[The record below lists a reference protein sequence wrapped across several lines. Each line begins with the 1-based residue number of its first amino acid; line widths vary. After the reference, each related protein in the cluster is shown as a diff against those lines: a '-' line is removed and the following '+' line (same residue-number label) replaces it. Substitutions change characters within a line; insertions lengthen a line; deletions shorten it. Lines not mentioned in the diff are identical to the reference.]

1 MGDPKRHFISKT
13 IAISLL
19 TTIVIISAAFIAL
32 SYYQIS
38 KRQKIILE
46 NRADEHIDIIAGM
59 LEVPL
64 WDLDR
69 KNIKTICTYH
79 FHNSWI
85 AMVSLISASGE
96 KLYGKK
102 KKIETKENE
111 LVNRSKDII
120 HNGEIIGTIK
130 IAITPQRPEEF
141 TKQLLIAS
149 TSALFI
155 SVLGLIMAT
164 GLVARRTKELE
175 RTNIRLRQEID
186 ERKQTVSLLKASE
199 NKYKILIETT
209 DTGFVIVDD
218 KGCVLDANKKYV
230 QLSGH
235 ECFQDIQGRS
245 VSEWTA
251 EHDIERNANAVKRC
265 FEKGHVRNLEID
277 YTDKMGNTTP
287 IEINAAV
294 VDRKETE
301 IRIIALCRDITRRK
315 KSQELMIQ
323 SEKMMSIGGLAAGM
337 AHEINNPLAGMM
349 QNAQVIH
356 NRLTKD
362 LPANDKIASDLGVS
376 MKIIKKFMEKR
387 DILKLLESI
396 NQAGIRAAKI
406 VSNMLSFARKDDS
419 IKSYCNLEKLIDNTI
434 ELAQNDY
441 DLKKKYDFKDIE
453 ITRKY
458 GQDFPAVLCEASKIQ
473 QVIFNLVKN
482 ASESINLKK
491 GETEK
496 PKLTIRLLKSEN
508 MACIE
513 VEDNGPGMDEDV
525 RKRIF
530 EPFFTTKGVTAGTG
544 LGLSVSY
551 FIIVDDHKGK
561 IEVESALGKGTKF
574 IIKLPI

>member
-1 MGDPKRHFISKT
+1 MGDPKQHFLSKT

-32 SYYQIS
+32 NYYQIS
-38 KRQKIILE
+38 KRQKIMLE
-46 NRADEHIDIIAGM
+46 NRADEYIDIIAGM

-64 WDLDR
+64 WDFDR
-69 KNIKTICTYH
+69 ENIKTICTYH
-79 FHNSWI
+79 FRNEWI
-85 AMVSLISASGE
+85 AMVSLTSASGE
-96 KLYGKK
+96 KLYGRK
-102 KKIETKENE
+102 KKIETKEND

-149 TSALFI
+149 TCALFI
-155 SVLGLIMAT
+155 SVIGLIIAT
-164 GLVARRTKELE
+164 GMVARRTKELE

-218 KGCVLDANKKYV
+218 KGCVLDANEKYA

-245 VSEWTA
+245 VTEWTA
-251 EHDIERNANAVKRC
+251 EYDIERNAKAVKKC
-265 FEKGHVRNLEID
+265 FEKGYVRNLEID
-277 YTDKMGNTTP
+277 YTDKTGNITP

-294 VDRKETE
+294 VDRKAE
-301 IRIIALCRDITRRK
+301 IQIIALCRDITRRK
-315 KSQELMIQ
+315 KSQELMVQ
-323 SEKMMSIGGLAAGM
+323 SEKMMSLGGLAAGM

-362 LPANDKIASDLGVS
+362 LPANDKIASDLGSS
-376 MKIIKKFMEKR
+376 MRVIKKFMEKR
-387 DILKLLESI
+387 DILKQLENI
-396 NQAGIRAAKI
+396 NQSGIRAAKI
-406 VSNMLSFARKDDS
+406 ISNMLSFVRKNDS
-419 IKSYCNLEKLIDNTI
+419 IKSDCNLEEIIDSTI

-441 DLKKKYDFKDIE
+441 DLKKNYDFRQIE

-458 GQDFPAVLCEASKIQ
+458 DQDFPAVFCEGSKIQ
-473 QVIFNLVKN
+473 QVFFNLVKN
-482 ASESINLKK
+482 ASESMSLKK
-491 GETEK
+491 GKTEK
-496 PKLTIRLLKSEN
+496 PKLIIRLLKSQN

-513 VEDNGPGMDEDV
+513 VEDNGSGMDEDT

-530 EPFFTTKGVTAGTG
+530 EPFFTTKSVNEGTG

-561 IEVESALGKGTKF
+561 MEVESVLGKGTKF

>member
-1 MGDPKRHFISKT
+1 MGDPKQHFISKT

-46 NRADEHIDIIAGM
+46 NRADEYIDIIAGM

-69 KNIKTICTYH
+69 ENIKTICTYH
-79 FHNSWI
+79 FHNDWI
-85 AMVSLISASGE
+85 ALVSLTSASGE
-96 KLYGKK
+96 KLYGRK
-102 KKIETKENE
+102 KKIETKEND

-130 IAITPQRPEEF
+130 IAITPQRAEEF

-155 SVLGLIMAT
+155 SVLGLIIAT
-164 GLVARRTKELE
+164 GIVARRTKELE

-199 NKYKILIETT
+199 NQYKILIETT

-218 KGCVLDANKKYV
+218 KGRVLDANEKYIH
-230 QLSGH
+230 LSGH

-245 VSEWTA
+245 VTEWTA
-251 EHDIERNANAVKRC
+251 EYDIERNANAVKKC
-265 FEKGHVRNLEID
+265 FEKGHIRNLEID

-294 VDRKETE
+294 VDRKAG
-301 IRIIALCRDITRRK
+301 IPIIALCRDITRRK

-323 SEKMMSIGGLAAGM
+323 SEKMMSLGGLAAGM

-362 LPANDKIASDLGVS
+362 LPGNDKIASELGVS
-376 MKIIKKFMEKR
+376 MRIIKKFMEKR
-387 DILKLLESI
+387 DILKQLESI

-406 VSNMLSFARKDDS
+406 VSNMLSFVRKSDS
-419 IKSYCNLEKLIDNTI
+419 IKSYCNLEELIDNTI

-441 DLKKKYDFKDIE
+441 DLKKNYDFKQIE
-453 ITRKY
+453 ITREY
-458 GQDFPAVLCEASKIQ
+458 DQDFPTIFCEGSKIQ
-473 QVIFNLVKN
+473 QVFFNLVKN
-482 ASESINLKK
+482 ASESMSLKK
-491 GETEK
+491 GKTEK
-496 PKLTIRLLKSEN
+496 PKLIIRLLKSQN
-508 MACIE
+508 MVCIE
-513 VEDNGPGMDEDV
+513 VEDNGPGMDEDT

-530 EPFFTTKGVTAGTG
+530 EPFFTTKGPTVGTG

-551 FIIVDDHKGK
+551 FIIIDDHKGK
-561 IEVESALGKGTKF
+561 MEVESVLGKGTKF

>member
-19 TTIVIISAAFIAL
+19 TTIVIISAAFIGL

-102 KKIETKENE
+102 KKIETKEND

-218 KGCVLDANKKYV
+218 KGCVLDANKKYRSEERRV
-230 QLSGH
+230 GK
-235 ECFQDIQGRS
+235 EC
-245 VSEWTA
+245 
-251 EHDIERNANAVKRC
+251 
-265 FEKGHVRNLEID
+265 
-277 YTDKMGNTTP
+277 
-287 IEINAAV
+287 
-294 VDRKETE
+294 
-301 IRIIALCRDITRRK
+301 
-315 KSQELMIQ
+315 
-323 SEKMMSIGGLAAGM
+323 
-337 AHEINNPLAGMM
+337 
-349 QNAQVIH
+349 
-356 NRLTKD
+356 KD
-362 LPANDKIASDLGVS
+362 
-376 MKIIKKFMEKR
+376 
-387 DILKLLESI
+387 
-396 NQAGIRAAKI
+396 
-406 VSNMLSFARKDDS
+406 
-419 IKSYCNLEKLIDNTI
+419 
-434 ELAQNDY
+434 
-441 DLKKKYDFKDIE
+441 
-453 ITRKY
+453 
-458 GQDFPAVLCEASKIQ
+458 
-473 QVIFNLVKN
+473 
-482 ASESINLKK
+482 
-491 GETEK
+491 
-496 PKLTIRLLKSEN
+496 
-508 MACIE
+508 
-513 VEDNGPGMDEDV
+513 
-525 RKRIF
+525 
-530 EPFFTTKGVTAGTG
+530 
-544 LGLSVSY
+544 
-551 FIIVDDHKGK
+551 
-561 IEVESALGKGTKF
+561 
-574 IIKLPI
+574 